1 MHSRVAAVKAPRTHN
16 RRCVTGSSGRRREGG
31 ESERQRPNMSR
42 RVFASVVLFI
52 VVVMMCC
59 GTGGAADAVASKSVD
74 EQSLQRI
81 DLFVPNQT
89 LVLPKKGTAS
99 ETKSDSFVSPSLV
112 SAGGVIAA
120 FAEGHINAQYT
131 ADGNLSKPISSDVV
145 AGYLD
150 AKWNWSAL
158 VGKVNSSTWKAHS
171 VLSTTD
177 ATNNNLVGV
186 FYNPTTTTK
195 GNKVFLL
202 AGSLGELKGSG
213 EQRKR
218 ENLGLKLVVGDVREP
233 TGSEST
239 VRIDWAAPTSLL
251 NESTKTA

>member
-1 MHSRVAAVKAPRTHN
+1 
-16 RRCVTGSSGRRREGG
+16 
-31 ESERQRPNMSR
+31 
-42 RVFASVVLFI
+42 
-52 VVVMMCC
+52 
-59 GTGGAADAVASKSVD
+59 
-74 EQSLQRI
+74 

-99 ETKSDSFVSPSLV
+99 ETRENTSETKRDSFVSPSLV

-120 FAEGHINAQYT
+120 FAEGHIHAQPP

-177 ATNNNLVGV
+177 ATNNNRVGV

-233 TGSEST
+233 TGSEPSG
-239 VRIDWAAPTSLL
+239 RIEWTAPTSPQL
-251 NESTKTA
+251 NDSTKTAHQGNLTEFLAAGGSGVLMEDG

>member
-1 MHSRVAAVKAPRTHN
+1 
-16 RRCVTGSSGRRREGG
+16 
-31 ESERQRPNMSR
+31 MSR

-59 GTGGAADAVASKSVD
+59 GTGGAADAVASNSVD
-74 EQSLQRI
+74 EQSLQRV

-89 LVLPKKGTAS
+89 LVLPKKGTTQKTQETTSGTRETAS
-99 ETKSDSFVSPSLV
+99 GTRETTSGTKRDSFVSPSLV

-120 FAEGHINAQYT
+120 FAEGHIHAQPP

-177 ATNNNLVGV
+177 ATNNNRVGV

-218 ENLGLKLVVGDVREP
+218 ENLG
-233 TGSEST
+233 
-239 VRIDWAAPTSLL
+239 
-251 NESTKTA
+251 